1 MSATPVFNIQRI
13 KGKIVRG
20 NNPFMN
26 SLRYQPVKRRTR
38 ESILKS
44 LESGDPNEIHEALES
59 AAYWDEDWHWAQTQ
73 LLRFS
78 RHDNETVL
86 WAVALGFSF
95 LAVFHGDIHESLVLP
110 VLAQMK
116 EQRPNLSGVVEEAE
130 ADIDHFVRKR
140 REGADIELARR
151 LSPETT

>member
-1 MSATPVFNIQRI
+1 MCP
-13 KGKIVRG
+13 
-20 NNPFMN
+20 
-26 SLRYQPVKRRTR
+26 LEYQPVKRRTR

-59 AAYWDEDWHWAQTQ
+59 AAYWDEDWSWAQTQ

-78 RHDNETVL
+78 WHDSDTVL
-86 WAVALGFSF
+86 WAVALGFTF
-95 LAVFHGDIHESLVLP
+95 LAVFHGNIDESLVLP

-116 EQRPNLSGVVEEAE
+116 ERRPNLRGVVEEAE

-140 REGADIELARR
+140 REGAEIELARR
-151 LSPETT
+151 LPPE